1 MYSDAHIHLFD
12 TFNET
17 GETPYPL
24 PGSVMCASAHAE
36 AEFAWQESFGR
47 VWPGQVRLS
56 FGIHPQEPNLVRL
69 DFLEQLAGEG
79 RISAVGE
86 CGFDL
91 FTEGYRE
98 TLDAQIRA
106 WDAQLSIAREARL
119 PLVVH
124 CRKAIDRIFA
134 DTQRLKGLTA
144 VIFHGWPG
152 SVRDAE
158 SLLERGINAY
168 FSVGKGLLRGN
179 RALRESVQSLP
190 LDRLLTETDAPW
202 MTLKGERASIP
213 ADIRAVTAEAASIR
227 EIDKNAFEAAV
238 YANFIAAFGE
248 NP

>member
-56 FGIHPQEPNLVRL
+56 FGIHPQEPNLLRL

-106 WDAQLSIAREARL
+106 WDAQLSIARESRL

-179 RALRESVQSLP
+179 RALRESVQTLP